1 MDTRYLT
8 VLRHAKAKQSSASGG
23 DIDRPLAKSGFRQL
37 QRVCR
42 ILETVKEKPDWI
54 VSSPALRTTPDGRKG
69 RRTDRLFPQFR
80 LERPHLRRRALHPS
94 EHPAGD
100 ARQRL
105 PYPPDRP
112 QPRRCPSGLRPVRR
126 HRRPYESPL
135 PDGGSRPFRSG
146 HRPLAAASL
155 GQLRTALPRRAP
167 LPQGAEERLTCQPP
181 PTFCRFTPTQRH
193 IGPDSHSETCL
204 RDQSTLA
211 AL

>member
-54 VSSPALRTTPDGRKG
+54 VSSPALRTRQTAEKVAELIGYSRNFG
-69 RRTDRLFPQFR
+69 WNDRIYAAR
-80 LERPHLRRRALHPS
+80 LYPS
-94 EHPAGD
+94 EHPAGN

-112 QPRRCPSGLRPVRR
+112 QPRRCPSGLRPLRR
-126 HRRPYESPL
+126 HRRPHESPL
-135 PDGGSRPFRSG
+135 PHGGSRPFRSG
-146 HRPLAAASL
+146 YRPLAPASL

-181 PTFCRFTPTQRH
+181 PTLCRCPPTQRH
-193 IGPDSHSETCL
+193 IGPDSRFETCL
-204 RDQSTLA
+204 RDLSTVA
-211 AL
+211 AP